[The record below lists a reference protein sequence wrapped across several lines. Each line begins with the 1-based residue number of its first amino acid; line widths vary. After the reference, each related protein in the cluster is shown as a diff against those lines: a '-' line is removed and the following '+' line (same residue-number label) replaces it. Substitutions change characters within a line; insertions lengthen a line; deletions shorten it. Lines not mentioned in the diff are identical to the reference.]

1 MSDRDMDLL
10 ARKIVT
16 LERQQNAAAR
26 ATQLPASSV
35 RLTDGTDYD
44 LTQGLET
51 AIDVQEDVVILND
64 YTNGISEHVD
74 EVIDYTIDV
83 PDWIQSTGEGS
94 DASWEATQ
102 FAIDLAEAIGERVD
116 TAQEAADNAAQA
128 AADAQTTA
136 NGKNS
141 RRRGQAQPPAPA
153 AGWALGDQWI
163 VDNAQGVPVELR
175 VWNGTAFVREQTL
188 ASDLL
193 VLGADG
199 AVRISDGKIT
209 APMISAGALDFKV
222 AKGMEIFGGRIVGG
236 EIFGGRIVGGE
247 ILLAD
252 YVQDERKWVHQC
264 DTLTGVD
271 TAIAN
276 NTLTLDTARKHSG
289 TASVRVSAGGVG
301 FTVAPTVTVNRVT
314 AWVFSEVDTIVSIHA
329 WQLSGFEAQEFPVKA
344 GTWTEVTAT
353 SQEAAVPNKPVQY
366 VTITSHNPAGTFPL
380 WVDQVEARIVTTST
394 ESGIRLFR
402 EQGGQSILESVNDRN
417 RTRVTGGGIYFD
429 RTDNPNYG
437 LLSIGPWGIESS
449 DSTSRLR
456 ISKSNSSPGVGL
468 DLVAGNSPS
477 NTAAI
482 SITGYGSS
490 VSIGANEIVSSRT
503 PKILWSG
510 GIFMNGNQTASL
522 SDTVANQLSGI
533 VLVWSRYNGGAV
545 NEMWFHH
552 FVPKNHVEIPVPS
565 GSRGVG
571 MFMASNVTAAA
582 PEMIGKYVYVY
593 NNRIVGNDANSVAP
607 NNRMVLRYVIGV

>member
-1 MSDRDMDLL
+1 MSDRDIDLL
-10 ARKIVT
+10 ARKLVT

-141 RRRGQAQPPAPA
+141 RRRGQTQPPAPA

-222 AKGMEIFGGRIVGG
+222 AQGM

-289 TASVRVSAGGVG
+289 TASVRGSAGGAG

-353 SQEAAVPNKPVQY
+353 SQEPAVPNKPVQY
-366 VTITSHNPAGTFPL
+366 VTITSYNPAGTFPL
-380 WVDQVEARIVTTST
+380 WVDQVEARLVTTST
-394 ESGIRLFR
+394 ESGIRLYR

-429 RTDNPNYG
+429 NTDNPNYG
-437 LLSIGPWGIESS
+437 LFSIGPWGIESS
-449 DSTSRLR
+449 DSNSRLR
-456 ISKSNSSPGVGL
+456 IAKSNSSAGVGL

-477 NTAAI
+477 NSASI
-482 SITGYGSS
+482 SLTGYGSRVYIDAANIEFRDDEPWTNINPIS
-490 VSIGANEIVSSRT
+490 PFALYTAGTPARVIKDKGTVTLSGTLTCTTANYITSATQRTMLTLPVKFRPNRHVTQVCQGSGNERWHLEIGT
-503 PKILWSG
+503 
-510 GIFMNGNQTASL
+510 NGNVMA
-522 SDTVANQLSGI
+522 
-533 VLVWSRYNGGAV
+533 SRY
-545 NEMWFHH
+545 
-552 FVPKNHVEIPVPS
+552 S
-565 GSRGVG
+565 GTQ
-571 MFMASNVTAAA
+571 ANNVWL
-582 PEMIGKYVYVY
+582 PFNVSFPF
-593 NNRIVGNDANSVAP
+593 N
-607 NNRMVLRYVIGV
+607 